1 MDSFCLCDTCDVPL
15 VLSENRLVCRT
26 CDTAFAS
33 VEDGIVV
40 FDDAVD
46 KENFF
51 EKQAIARMSEK
62 YRCFDRAAFLESLK
76 KTELSEMDEVNK
88 AVGITRKF
96 WWEPHIGKV
105 EDKSILE
112 VGCGINYIVPYW
124 LECGND
130 VVAIDA
136 CKESILL
143 LRRVIEQAGLD
154 RERIRFAAADARTI
168 KLAETFDVINI
179 NNVLHH
185 IGDSRQVLSRLRSLL
200 CDDGTLLIVEPNYYY
215 PPRWIIETDVFDP
228 FNFVKDYFVRNDL
241 IEKGEKGVVFSDLKR
256 AFHDTGYEIVA
267 NPKDM
272 NYLGYFSIYWMRRN
286 SPLAR
291 MISNLDNL
299 LFGWTLPRIIA
310 PFEYIVAVKK

>member
-1 MDSFCLCDTCDVPL
+1 MAAKQRPSEDTA
-15 VLSENRLVCRT
+15 NRLVCRT

-51 EKQAIARMSEK
+51 EKQAIARMSER

-76 KTELSEMDEVNK
+76 KTELSEMGEVNK

-105 EDKSILE
+105 EDKSIIE
-112 VGCGINYIVPYW
+112 VGRGINYIVPYW
-124 LECGND
+124 LECGNG

-179 NNVLHH
+179 NNMPHH
-185 IGDSRQVLSRLRSLL
+185 MATRGRSFMATRGRSFRVCASFSAMTERCSSWNRITVPRRCKWNSTGLSSADGVMIGHSFLA
-200 CDDGTLLIVEPNYYY
+200 GGAAPIPGE
-215 PPRWIIETDVFDP
+215 
-228 FNFVKDYFVRNDL
+228 VKATASWHRA
-241 IEKGEKGVVFSDLKR
+241 KR
-256 AFHDTGYEIVA
+256 GFGLGFPWDWGKMTSTG
-267 NPKDM
+267 
-272 NYLGYFSIYWMRRN
+272 
-286 SPLAR
+286 
-291 MISNLDNL
+291 
-299 LFGWTLPRIIA
+299 
-310 PFEYIVAVKK
+310 